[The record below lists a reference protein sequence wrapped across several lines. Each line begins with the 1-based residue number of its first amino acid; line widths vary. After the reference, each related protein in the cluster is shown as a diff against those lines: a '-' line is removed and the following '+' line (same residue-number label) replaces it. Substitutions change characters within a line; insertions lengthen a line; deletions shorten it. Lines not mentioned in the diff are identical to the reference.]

1 MKLTIILAAFL
12 GFTATAL
19 AQQQQITPSQM
30 AIQIDNAVNGL
41 ATSIELLQ
49 KQLAQ
54 SEAQVKQL
62 QDKYE
67 PRKPS
72 PATSGQK

>member
-67 PRKPS
+67 PKNPE
-72 PATSGQK
+72 PKK

>member
-1 MKLTIILAAFL
+1 M
-12 GFTATAL
+12 

-41 ATSIELLQ
+41 ATSIEVLQ
-49 KQLAQ
+49 KQLADAQ
-54 SEAQVKQL
+54 AQVKQL

-67 PRKPS
+67 PKKPS
-72 PATSGQK
+72 PATSGHK

>member
-1 MKLTIILAAFL
+1 MKPILIF
-12 GFTATAL
+12 AL
-19 AQQQQITPSQM
+19 VFGIVDIANAQQIMPSQM

-41 ATSIELLQ
+41 ATSVEVLQ

-54 SEAQVKQL
+54 SQAQVKEL

-67 PRKPS
+67 PKKDPKPN
-72 PATSGQK
+72 K

>member
-1 MKLTIILAAFL
+1 MLRFAIVIALTICASPAM
-12 GFTATAL
+12 

-41 ATSIELLQ
+41 ATSIEVLQ
-49 KQLAQ
+49 KQLADAQ
-54 SEAQVKQL
+54 AQVKQL

-67 PRKPS
+67 PKKLS

>member
-1 MKLTIILAAFL
+1 MKFVAAVLFAALASPAM
-12 GFTATAL
+12 

-41 ATSIELLQ
+41 ATSIEVLQ

-54 SEAQVKQL
+54 AQSQVKEL

-67 PRKPS
+67 PKKP
-72 PATSGQK
+72 PPTGH

>member
-1 MKLTIILAAFL
+1 MKLTIVMILAML
-12 GFTATAL
+12 TTPAT

-30 AIQIDNAVNGL
+30 AIQIDNAVNGM
-41 ATSIELLQ
+41 ATSIEVLQ

-54 SEAQVKQL
+54 AQTQVKQL

-67 PRKPS
+67 PKKPS
-72 PATSGQK
+72 EPPPK

>member
-1 MKLTIILAAFL
+1 MKPVIVAIALLTWAGAAQ
-12 GFTATAL
+12 
-19 AQQQQITPSQM
+19 AQKQITPSQM

-41 ATSIELLQ
+41 ATSIEVLQ
-49 KQLAQ
+49 KQLADAQ
-54 SEAQVKQL
+54 AQVKQL

-67 PRKPS
+67 PKKLS

>member
-1 MKLTIILAAFL
+1 MKPVIVAIALLTWAGAAQ
-12 GFTATAL
+12 A
-19 AQQQQITPSQM
+19 QQQITPSQM

-41 ATSIELLQ
+41 ATSIEVLQ
-49 KQLAQ
+49 KQLADAQ
-54 SEAQVKQL
+54 AQVKQL

-67 PRKPS
+67 PKKLS

>member
-1 MKLTIILAAFL
+1 MKPIIVAIILAAL
-12 GFTATAL
+12 ATPAM
-19 AQQQQITPSQM
+19 AQQQQVTPSQM

-41 ATSIELLQ
+41 ATSIEVLQ
-49 KQLAQ
+49 KQLADAQ
-54 SEAQVKQL
+54 AQVKQL

-67 PRKPS
+67 PKKPS

>member
-1 MKLTIILAAFL
+1 MGVRMKKIIVAIALLAWA
-12 GFTATAL
+12 TAAL

-41 ATSIELLQ
+41 ATSIEVLQ
-49 KQLAQ
+49 KQLADAQ
-54 SEAQVKQL
+54 AQVRQL

-67 PRKPS
+67 PKKPD
-72 PATSGQK
+72 KK